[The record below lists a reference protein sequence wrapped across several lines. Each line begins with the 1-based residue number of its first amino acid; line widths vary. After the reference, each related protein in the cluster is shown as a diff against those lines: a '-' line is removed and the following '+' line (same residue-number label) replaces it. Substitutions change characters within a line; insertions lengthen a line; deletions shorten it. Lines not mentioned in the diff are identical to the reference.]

1 MVVYVVA
8 LYSNYS
14 PILMMSTLIKGWG
27 NTGHSKLVLAVHAQ
41 DRQMK
46 QSVTI
51 SRLTHASTPYESS
64 LDKESNSDFLQNIEE
79 GDTIGLWAVSAPYPG
94 DCTVYS

>member
-1 MVVYVVA
+1 
-8 LYSNYS
+8 
-14 PILMMSTLIKGWG
+14 MMSTLIKGWG
-27 NTGHSKLVLAVHAQ
+27 NTGHSKLVLAVHTQ

-46 QSVTI
+46 QSMTI

>member
-1 MVVYVVA
+1 MVVYVA
-8 LYSNYS
+8 LYS
-14 PILMMSTLIKGWG
+14 ILMMSTLIKGWG

>member
-1 MVVYVVA
+1 
-8 LYSNYS
+8 
-14 PILMMSTLIKGWG
+14 
-27 NTGHSKLVLAVHAQ
+27 
-41 DRQMK
+41 MK